1 MNQPFNEKQIICQ
14 LKIVSFKLFLLG
26 YVGLLLGVAIF
37 HLADMINLF
46 LDTRIDGYQKIV
58 EEEQK
63 DEQLEGSELY
73 QVIKNEAS
81 VTFS

>member
-1 MNQPFNEKQIICQ
+1 MFVLISFSVIIH
-14 LKIVSFKLFLLG
+14 ILG
-26 YVGLLLGVAIF
+26 YVGLLLGLAIF

-58 EEEQK
+58 EEQQK

-73 QVIKNEAS
+73 QVMKNEDS

>member
-1 MNQPFNEKQIICQ
+1 M
-14 LKIVSFKLFLLG
+14 
-26 YVGLLLGVAIF
+26 AIF

-58 EEEQK
+58 EEQQK

-73 QVIKNEAS
+73 QVMKNEDS

>member
-1 MNQPFNEKQIICQ
+1 MFALINFSVTIHI
-14 LKIVSFKLFLLG
+14 LG

-37 HLADMINLF
+37 HLADMMNLF
-46 LDTRIDGYQKIV
+46 LDTRIAGYQKIV
-58 EEEQK
+58 EEQQK

-73 QVIKNEAS
+73 QVMENDDS